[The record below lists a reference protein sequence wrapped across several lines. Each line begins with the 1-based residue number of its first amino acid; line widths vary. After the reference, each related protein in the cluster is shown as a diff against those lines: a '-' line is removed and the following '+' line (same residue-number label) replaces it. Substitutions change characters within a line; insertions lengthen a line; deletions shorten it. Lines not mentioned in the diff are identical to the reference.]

1 VRDELSDLAPEAL
14 VLVACSG
21 GADSLSLA
29 HATRAVRG
37 RAGAVVVDH
46 GLQTGSAEVAAR
58 TAAWLREGGLDPV
71 LVVTVAVVEAGD
83 GPEAA
88 ARDARYR
95 ALFHASRDHGAEAV
109 LLGHTLDDQAETV
122 LLGLARGSGTRSL
135 AGMPRTRGPFRRP
148 MLHLR
153 RDVVRA
159 EVPPGAPVVD
169 DPHNDDARFARS
181 RVRHRVLPVLEAELG
196 PGIAEALARTA
207 DLARADA
214 DALAELADEVAWDVI
229 HGARDEGTL
238 DVVDLE
244 PLSEAVRSRVIRQW
258 LIDGGCPAGRL
269 GADHVQR
276 VGRLVTQWTGQGGV
290 ALPGGVEAVRDYGRL
305 VLRQTTLPRKET

>member
-1 VRDELSDLAPEAL
+1 VRDELSDLEPTAL

-21 GADSLSLA
+21 GADSVSLA
-29 HATRAVRG
+29 AAARAVRE
-37 RAGAVVVDH
+37 RVGAVVVDH
-46 GLQTGSAEVAAR
+46 GLQAGSGAVAAS
-58 TAAWLREGGLDPV
+58 TAAWLRSAGLGPV
-71 LVVTVAVVEAGD
+71 EVVQVAVVEAGD

-95 ALFHASRDHGAEAV
+95 ALFRTARDLGAEAV
-109 LLGHTLDDQAETV
+109 LLGHTMDDQAESV

-148 MLHLR
+148 LLHLR
-153 RDVVRA
+153 RSVVRA
-159 EVPPGAPVVD
+159 EVPEGAPVVE
-169 DPHNDDARFARS
+169 DPHNDDDRFARV

-207 DLARADA
+207 DLCRADA

-244 PLSEAVRSRVIRQW
+244 PLSDAVRSRVVRQW
-258 LIDGGCPAGRL
+258 LIDNGSPAGRL
-269 GADHVQR
+269 GAEHVQR
-276 VGRLVTQWTGQGGV
+276 VCRLVTHWTGQGAV

-305 VLRQTTLPRKET
+305 ALRQTPPRKET

>member
-1 VRDELSDLAPEAL
+1 VRDELSDLEPTAL

-21 GADSLSLA
+21 GADSLALA
-29 HATRAVRG
+29 HAARAVRD
-37 RAGAVVVDH
+37 RVGAVVVDH
-46 GLQTGSAEVAAR
+46 GLQAGSGAVAAR
-58 TAAWLREGGLDPV
+58 TAEWLRGAGLEPV
-71 LVVTVAVVEAGD
+71 EVVQVTVVEAGD

-95 ALFHASRDHGAEAV
+95 ALFRAARDAGAEVV
-109 LLGHTLDDQAETV
+109 LLGHTLDDQAESV

-135 AGMPRTRGPFRRP
+135 AGMPRSRGPFRRP
-148 MLHLR
+148 LLHLR

-159 EVPPGAPVVD
+159 EVPDGAPVVH
-169 DPHNDDARFARS
+169 DPHNDDDRFARV

-244 PLSEAVRSRVIRQW
+244 PLSDAVRSRVVRQW
-258 LIDGGCPAGRL
+258 LIDNGCPAGRL

-276 VGRLVTQWTGQGGV
+276 VCRLVTHWTGQGGV

-305 VLRQTTLPRKET
+305 ALRQTPLPRKET

>member
-1 VRDELSDLAPEAL
+1 MPADTGPRGSAVRRAVRDEVSDLAPDAL

-29 HATRAVRG
+29 HATRAVRD

-58 TAAWLREGGLDPV
+58 TAAWLRASGLDPV
-71 LVVTVAVVEAGD
+71 DVVQVTVVEAGD

-95 ALFHASRDHGAEAV
+95 ALFRFARDHGAEAV

-135 AGMPRTRGPFRRP
+135 AGMPRSRGPFR
-148 MLHLR
+148 
-153 RDVVRA
+153 
-159 EVPPGAPVVD
+159 
-169 DPHNDDARFARS
+169 FARV

-244 PLSEAVRSRVIRQW
+244 PLSDAVRSRVVRQW
-258 LIDGGCPAGRL
+258 LLDGGCPAGRL

-276 VGRLVTQWTGQGGV
+276 VCRLVTHWTGQGAV

-305 VLRQTTLPRKET
+305 ALRQTPLPRKET